1 MKDWKKNKFKRID
14 EKKMLNNFVFNFF
27 LYIFASL
34 KNTNT

>member
-14 EKKMLNNFVFNFF
+14 EKKLLNNFVFNFI

-34 KNTNT
+34 NNTNT